1 MGNYGTSTD
10 LLGRFGSSEE
20 ASFAS
25 DNEATDSSTYS
36 SSVFEECIGLAEGK
50 MDSYIGQQF
59 LTPVD
64 VSSNTTLAALLKSVM
79 LDLAEHYVLIRSPES
94 SDRKKQQHD
103 AQVEWLAL
111 IAAGDL
117 VLTGAET
124 PPSSEGKGVEAFWSG
139 SNRTLDADGPRVC
152 SRDTMEAF

>member
-1 MGNYGTSTD
+1 MGNYASATD

-25 DNEATDSSTYS
+25 DNEATDSTTYS
-36 SSVFEECIGLAEGK
+36 AAVFAECIGLAEGK

-64 VSSNTTLAALLKSVM
+64 VSTNVSLAALLKSVA
-79 LDLAEHYVLIRSPES
+79 LDLAEHYVNIRSPEP
-94 SDRKKQQHD
+94 SDAKKAQHD
-103 AQVEWLAL
+103 MQIEWLAL

-124 PPSSEGKGVEAFWSG
+124 LPSSEGKGVESFWSG
-139 SNRTLDADGPRVC
+139 SDRTLDADGPRQAA
-152 SRDTMEAF
+152 RTTMEAF

>member
-1 MGNYGTSTD
+1 MGNYCSATD

-25 DNEATDSSTYS
+25 DNEATDSTTYS
-36 SSVFEECIGLAEGK
+36 SAVFNECIGAAEGK

-64 VSSNTTLAALLKSVM
+64 VSSNVSLAALLKSVA

-94 SDRKKQQHD
+94 ADRKKEQHD
-103 AQVEWLAL
+103 LQIAWLEK
-111 IAAGDL
+111 IAAGEL

-124 PPSSEGKGVEAFWSG
+124 LASSEGKGVEAFWSG
-139 SNRTLDADGPRVC
+139 SNRTLDSDGPRQFAR
-152 SRDTMEAF
+152 STMEAL